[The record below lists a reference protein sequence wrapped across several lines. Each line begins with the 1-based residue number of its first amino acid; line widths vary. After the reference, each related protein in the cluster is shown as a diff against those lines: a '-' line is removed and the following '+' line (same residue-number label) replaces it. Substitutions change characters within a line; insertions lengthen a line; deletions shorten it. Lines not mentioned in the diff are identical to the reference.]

1 MACFVTGHKMRLQD
15 VNNIK
20 LGKHINTN
28 LIVYDWNISKIS
40 LSSEAPVIFCTQK
53 TPKNG
58 VFCDQSRVGHKM
70 RLQNV
75 NNIKHNQEITSKS
88 IPFVFSPSYWN
99 I

>member
-1 MACFVTGHKMRLQD
+1 MSVLLEHLTNFMTVRAP
-15 VNNIK
+15 
-20 LGKHINTN
+20 NTVMYSKKN
-28 LIVYDWNISKIS
+28 L
-40 LSSEAPVIFCTQK
+40 
-53 TPKNG
+53 KNG
-58 VFCDQSRVGHKM
+58 VFCDQCRVGHKM